1 MARILVVEDDRDLRN
16 GVVYALENEGYEV
29 ETAGSLWELE
39 AIPVS
44 SVDAFGYYLARW
56 QQQGLSGKV
65 EEGFWCAM
73 PFFDS
78 P

>member
-1 MARILVVEDDRDLRN
+1 MTRILVVEDDRDLRN

-44 SVDAFGYYLARW
+44 SVDAVLLDITLPDGSSRDYLEKLRII
-56 QQQGLSGKV
+56 
-65 EEGFWCAM
+65 
-73 PFFDS
+73 
-78 P
+78 

>member
-44 SVDAFGYYLARW
+44 SVDAVLLDITLPDGSSRDYLEKLRKV
-56 QQQGLSGKV
+56 SGV
-65 EEGFWCAM
+65 PCIF
-73 PFFDS
+73 
-78 P
+78 

>member
-44 SVDAFGYYLARW
+44 SVDAVLLDITLPDGSSRDYLEKLRKV
-56 QQQGLSGKV
+56 SGV
-65 EEGFWCAM
+65 PCLF
-73 PFFDS
+73 
-78 P
+78 